1 MAHTP
6 PPNQPGGGRKTPSQ
20 APLIQEDY
28 ADFEADATNVNQI
41 PQAPGSQPPAV
52 SRTSSQNMAP
62 PAPQM
67 FPQGSPHLSH
77 MGQPPQP
84 LMPQQQQQHTQMT
97 GMTGMTQMG
106 QHPSVMSQMPG
117 PPQ

>member
-41 PQAPGSQPPAV
+41 PQGPGGQQPGQPAV
-52 SRTSSQNMAP
+52 SRTSSQNMQP
-62 PAPQM
+62 PPQAPQM

-77 MGQPPQP
+77 MGQPPQ
-84 LMPQQQQQHTQMT
+84 QHSQ
-97 GMTGMTQMG
+97 MTQMG
-106 QHPSVMSQMPG
+106 HHP
-117 PPQ
+117 